1 MDKELPTWLGKGE
14 ITGNPEVLLPWVWE
28 SRPTLKLA
36 SAAFNRGWATLY
48 LHSWWLAHLWLWP
61 LPSCSGPLK
70 TETLLLEVKDTVPN
84 NCQSLNRNT
93 WKLALPTFSEWGRIL
108 YLNSKFFIQL
118 LLWAKLLCHQNHCFG
133 HGCGEFLALGM
144 AAPRETGGSDISKPA
159 LNMLTKEREVEH
171 LRCVCAQRN

>member
-108 YLNSKFFIQL
+108 YLNSKFFVQL
-118 LLWAKLLCHQNHCFG
+118 LLWAAVPPKPLLWAWLWWVLSLR
-133 HGCGEFLALGM
+133 HGCSTWNRRFRYQQASTEYA
-144 AAPRETGGSDISKPA
+144 
-159 LNMLTKEREVEH
+159 H
-171 LRCVCAQRN
+171 